1 VLIDCRTRKF
11 TIGVDI
17 LLWRIFVDIELIKN
31 FLIKSMDRGK
41 NLPAKAS
48 KSKPLGFPGDFIAL
62 GSKSGRPAES
72 SDVKVKNAVSSSA
85 ATAVKSSSSTL
96 PSSSGLYTISE
107 ICMIAYLCPEI
118 LDFMQALVIGSEKT
132 RLVQWL

>member
-1 VLIDCRTRKF
+1 
-11 TIGVDI
+11 
-17 LLWRIFVDIELIKN
+17 
-31 FLIKSMDRGK
+31 MDRGK

-72 SDVKVKNAVSSSA
+72 GDVKVKTTVSSSA

-96 PSSSGLYTISE
+96 PSSSGLYTLCE
-107 ICMIAYLCPEI
+107 LFMIDLRPEI
-118 LDFMQALVIGSEKT
+118 LYVSQALVIGSEKT
-132 RLVQWL
+132 RLVRWLWLQLVPRSRNQD

>member
-1 VLIDCRTRKF
+1 
-11 TIGVDI
+11 
-17 LLWRIFVDIELIKN
+17 
-31 FLIKSMDRGK
+31 MDRGK
-41 NLPAKAS
+41 NLPAKSS

-72 SDVKVKNAVSSSA
+72 TDVKVKTAVSSSA

-96 PSSSGLYTISE
+96 LSSSGLYTISE

-118 LDFMQALVIGSEKT
+118 LYFTQALVIGSEKT